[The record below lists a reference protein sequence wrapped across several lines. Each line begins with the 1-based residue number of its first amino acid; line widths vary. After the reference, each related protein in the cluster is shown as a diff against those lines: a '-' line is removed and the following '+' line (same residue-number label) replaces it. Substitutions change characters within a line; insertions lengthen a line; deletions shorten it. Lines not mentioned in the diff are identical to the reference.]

1 MLDFR
6 AAILMALV
14 VCVACNALLGWL
26 YLGQRDD
33 TTAARASTVSV
44 TEQRDGA
51 RAAASACS
59 DALDDLRTLADQR
72 GREATAAR
80 TAAAGRA
87 DQHNQRAD
95 QILSA
100 PPAVPG
106 NACASAQVRI
116 DGWLKA
122 RATP

>member
-1 MLDFR
+1 M
-6 AAILMALV
+6 LMALV
-14 VCVACNALLGWL
+14 VSLACNGLLGWL

-33 TTAARASTVSV
+33 TVAAIANVGQA

-87 DQHNQRAD
+87 EQHNQRAD
-95 QILSA
+95 QILST

-106 NACASAQVRI
+106 TACASAQARI
-116 DGWLKA
+116 DGWLKT

>member
-1 MLDFR
+1 MNPVL
-6 AAILMALV
+6 IALV
-14 VCVACNALLGWL
+14 VSLACNGLLGWL

-33 TTAARASTVSV
+33 TVAAVANAGQA

-72 GREATAAR
+72 GREASAAR
-80 TAAAGRA
+80 TAAAGRS
-87 DQHNQRAD
+87 DQHKQRAD

-106 NACASAQVRI
+106 NVCASAQARI

>member
-1 MLDFR
+1 LVLS
-6 AAILMALV
+6 ALAISV
-14 VCVACNALLGWL
+14 GCNGLLGWL

-33 TTAARASTVSV
+33 MVAAIANVGQA

-80 TAAAGRA
+80 TAAAGRSEK
-87 DQHNQRAD
+87 HNQRAD

-100 PPAVPG
+100 PPVVPG
-106 NACASAQVRI
+106 NACASAQARI

>member
-1 MLDFR
+1 MNPVLG
-6 AAILMALV
+6 ALLV
-14 VCVACNALLGWL
+14 SLACNGLLGWL

-33 TTAARASTVSV
+33 TAAARASTVSV
-44 TEQRDGA
+44 AEQRDGA

-59 DALDDLRTLADQR
+59 DALDDLRTLADRR

-80 TAAAGRA
+80 SAAAGRA
-87 DQHNQRAD
+87 GQHNQRAD

-106 NACASAQVRI
+106 NTCASAQARI

>member
-1 MLDFR
+1 MVSL
-6 AAILMALV
+6 
-14 VCVACNALLGWL
+14 ACNGVLGWL

-33 TTAARASTVSV
+33 TATALASVGQATD
-44 TEQRDGA
+44 QRDGA

-72 GREATAAR
+72 GAEAAAAR

-87 DQHNQRAD
+87 VQHNQRAD
-95 QILSA
+95 QILAA

-106 NACASAQVRI
+106 NACASAQARI
-116 DGWLKA
+116 DDWLKA
-122 RATP
+122 RAVP